1 MGKNKLQKFND
12 MSQWNHVFEYS
23 NFDELL
29 INDCPLKGHWG
40 DQVFK
45 NDKPIVLEL
54 GCGKGEYSVG
64 LAELYPEKNF
74 IGVDIKG
81 SRMWTGARASFEKKL
96 KNVAFLRTHIEFI
109 TRFFAPGEVSEI
121 WLTFPDPQMKKVRKR
136 LTSTRF
142 MVDYQQFLKL
152 NGKIHLKTDSQFM
165 FGYTVEMV
173 RINKLPVIV
182 ETDDLYHCGWAD
194 KILSIQ
200 TFYES
205 QWLQRGLTIK
215 YIQFE
220 IPTGIEWKE
229 SDLEID
235 PDPYRSFGRSARIL
249 PKEKLTET
257 V

>member
-1 MGKNKLQKFND
+1 
-12 MSQWNHVFEYS
+12 MSRWPHVFEFAQFEEQDS
-23 NFDELL
+23 
-29 INDCPLKGHWG
+29 PLKGHWG
-40 DQVFK
+40 DHFFK
-45 NDKPIVLEL
+45 NDRPIVLEL
-54 GCGKGEYSVG
+54 GCGKGEYTVG
-64 LAELYPEKNF
+64 LAELYPDKNF

-81 SRMWTGARASFEKKL
+81 ARMWTGARESAEKEL

-109 TRFFAPGEVSEI
+109 THFFAPGEVSEI

-142 MVDYQQFLKL
+142 MVDYQAFLKQ
-152 NGKIHLKTDSQFM
+152 NGRIHLKTDSQFM
-165 FGYTVEMV
+165 YQYTVEMV
-173 RINKLPVIV
+173 KINNLPVVV

-220 IPTGIEWKE
+220 VPTGMEWQEPDVEIE
-229 SDLEID
+229 
-235 PDPYRSFGRSARIL
+235 PDPYRSFGRSARNL
-249 PKEKLTET
+249 PADKQII
-257 V
+257 